1 MKLMAIDCE
10 MNQPSNKV
18 IQIGAVIFDADT
30 CTLIDSL
37 RIYVDPHEPLSD
49 EIIKLTR
56 ITQAQVD
63 GTAPISSAYRQLM
76 CWAAKHKVFRN
87 PVVWGSGEGNDST
100 AIYDQVCKEDP
111 TFKDENFMG
120 HRVIDV
126 KTLCQVRSIVQHG
139 DVAGGLQ
146 VYLHRMGLRWDAR
159 FGEPHDALADAL
171 NTMHSFAVYSAFFQ
185 ELSYLE
191 RYAQQSEKP
200 DNKGKWQGVISKL
213 QDDADSLVKILNKLV
228 GLKEHLKNQP

>member
-18 IQIGAVIFDADT
+18 IQIGAVIFDSDN
-30 CTLIDSL
+30 CQLIDSL
-37 RIYVDPHEPLSD
+37 RIYVNPYEKLSD

-56 ITQAQVD
+56 ITQEQVD
-63 GTAPISSAYRQLM
+63 GAGPISSAYRQLM
-76 CWAAKHKVFRN
+76 CWSAKHKVFRN

-100 AIYDQVCKEDP
+100 AIYDQVRTEDP

-120 HRVIDV
+120 HRVLDV
-126 KTLCQVRSIVQHG
+126 KTLGQARSIVQHG

-146 VYLHRMGLRWDAR
+146 VYLNRMGQRWDAR

-171 NTMHSFAVYSAFFQ
+171 NTMHAFAAYSSFFQ
-185 ELSYLE
+185 EMSYLE
-191 RYAQQSEKP
+191 RYFIQSQKP
-200 DNKGKWQGVISKL
+200 DNKGKWQGVIAKMG
-213 QDDADSLVKILNKLV
+213 DDIDSLIKLANQIV
-228 GLKEHLKNQP
+228 GLRENLKRQP